1 VTPPI
6 EEIQDQILAL
16 TPQTDTQRWLKTEAL
31 KLTDEVVRTRWRVL
45 GSAAGSVPRPFLG
58 VVIFWLTVTFA
69 SFGLYAPRNATVL
82 FVLLVASASV
92 AAAVFLILELDNP
105 FDGIIRVSAAPLQY
119 ALTHLGQ

>member
-1 VTPPI
+1 
-6 EEIQDQILAL
+6 
-16 TPQTDTQRWLKTEAL
+16 
-31 KLTDEVVRTRWRVL
+31 VL